1 LLHIVLGELSRKDS
15 VSLKYRDVLCKTM
28 EQGSDAEKAYA
39 LYLYGKNFGDV
50 SILKSDMSI
59 SERMSF
65 ALLTIECMES
75 NIVRYVP
82 MNSERRINFDL
93 ILKKLYGKDKVNQSQ
108 EYTATNKFCRV
119 LDEFTIEDRLQGNYA
134 KADSIKNSRRRGGTN
149 TKKIKH
155 K

>member
-1 LLHIVLGELSRKDS
+1 
-15 VSLKYRDVLCKTM
+15 M